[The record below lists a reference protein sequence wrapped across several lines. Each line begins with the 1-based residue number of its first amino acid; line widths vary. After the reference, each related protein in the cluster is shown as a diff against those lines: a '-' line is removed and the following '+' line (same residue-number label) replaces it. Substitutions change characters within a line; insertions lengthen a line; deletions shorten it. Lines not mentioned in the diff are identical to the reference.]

1 MPKLNPLLFFIL
13 ISFLAVSCGKQVQVE
28 RTHGVFAENGMVVTA
43 NPSATEV
50 GVRVLEQGGTAFDA
64 AIAVK
69 YALAVTYPI
78 AGNIGGGG
86 FMVYRTSD
94 GEIGSLDFRETA
106 PLNASRDMF
115 LDEAGEIIPGASRFG
130 HRSVGV
136 PGTVAGMDEI
146 YQRFGSLPFETLIQ
160 PAIDLAR
167 NGYVNTAFQA
177 EQLNRFQDEIKL
189 ANTTT
194 PDLVRDEEWQEGD
207 VIFFEDLA
215 LTLERIRD
223 YGRDGFYTGETA
235 DLIVAEMEA
244 GGGIITHKD
253 LLAYEAVW
261 RDPIRIEYGQ
271 YAIFSMP
278 PSSSGGVALG
288 QLLIGSKH
296 AGFRAMG
303 HNTPASIHKMAELKR
318 RVYADRSTYLGDT
331 DFVDVP
337 IGQLLDPQYIAD
349 RNATILPDRATPSS
363 EVKEGVV
370 ERIESF
376 ETTHFSIADKY
387 GNMVSITTTINSF
400 FGSKVM
406 VAGAG
411 FFLNNEMDDFSI
423 KPGVPNQFGLVGG
436 EANAIVPG
444 KRMLSSMTP
453 TIVLKDEAPFLVL
466 GTPGGSTII
475 TNIYQVLINVF
486 EHGMTIQEAVD
497 ARKIHAQWL
506 PDEIVLEQGVISEKY
521 ERKLEQKGHQLRFI
535 PQIGRV
541 QAIMFHE
548 DGRLEG
554 AADITRTGDS
564 TAKGF

>member
-13 ISFLAVSCGKQVQVE
+13 ISLIALSCGKQAQVE
-28 RTHGVFAENGMVVTA
+28 RTDGVFAENGMVVTA
-43 NPSATEV
+43 NPLATEV

-160 PAIDLAR
+160 PAIDLAL

-194 PDLVRDEEWQEGD
+194 PDLAREEEWREGD

-215 LTLERIRD
+215 RTLERIRD

-261 RDPIRIEYGQ
+261 REPIRIEYGQ
-271 YAIFSMP
+271 YSIFSMP

-288 QLLIGSKH
+288 QLLIGSEH

-318 RVYADRSTYLGDT
+318 RVYADRATYLGDT

-337 IGQLLDPQYIAD
+337 IAQLLDPQYIAE

-363 EVKEGVV
+363 EVKEGEV

-453 TIVLKDEAPFLVL
+453 TIVLKNEAPFLVL